1 MALTTYTAGEV
12 LTAASL
18 NDNFDYAV
26 TVPVA
31 APAALVLVKSQAIGT
46 AVTSVTVTDAF
57 SATYETYKIVISGT
71 TSASTSDFMG
81 LKLGS
86 TATGYYSGGLGVR
99 YDSGAGTTIL
109 KQNNNTSSWLE
120 VATITNNVVFLNM
133 EIVNPQLAELTM
145 FNAAV
150 PAYNA
155 GFFLSGYLNNSTSYT
170 DFTITPTSG
179 NITGG
184 TIYVYGYAKA

>member
-133 EIVNPQLAELTM
+133 EIVNPELAELTM

>member
-46 AVTSVTVTDAF
+46 AVTSVTVTGAF